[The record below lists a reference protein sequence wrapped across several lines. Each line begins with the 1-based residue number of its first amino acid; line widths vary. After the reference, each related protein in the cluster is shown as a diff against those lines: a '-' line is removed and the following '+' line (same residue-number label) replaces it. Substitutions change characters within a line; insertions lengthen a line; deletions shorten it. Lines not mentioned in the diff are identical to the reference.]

1 MNKQKSYLQSML
13 AGESRAYGFT
23 IAFWGSGAL
32 LMNQFGAPNIFMA
45 LSFGFGAVL
54 GFGILTLS
62 AFSDGR
68 AESSDEAM
76 LVLSTVHYLSALI
89 PMTVTHGLTNL
100 NLQAE
105 PTFLLAGM
113 SVSMLYNLLA
123 LLEDDIAQKIQRLA
137 FD

>member
-62 AFSDGR
+62 AFNDGR

-89 PMTVTHGLTNL
+89 PMMVTHGLTNL

-123 LLEDDIAQKIQRLA
+123 LLEDDIAQKIQRLV

>member
-62 AFSDGR
+62 AFNDGR

-89 PMTVTHGLTNL
+89 PMMVTHGLTNL